1 VPFDLQIHHGIRK
14 NANAQERKAPRDVA
28 RVFCGKGRLSQ
39 ILAKLPQRAM
49 INASVN
55 ERIKRLRSLRSTD
68 DEIGPGNR
76 DLMK

>member
-1 VPFDLQIHHGIRK
+1 
-14 NANAQERKAPRDVA
+14 
-28 RVFCGKGRLSQ
+28 
-39 ILAKLPQRAM
+39 M